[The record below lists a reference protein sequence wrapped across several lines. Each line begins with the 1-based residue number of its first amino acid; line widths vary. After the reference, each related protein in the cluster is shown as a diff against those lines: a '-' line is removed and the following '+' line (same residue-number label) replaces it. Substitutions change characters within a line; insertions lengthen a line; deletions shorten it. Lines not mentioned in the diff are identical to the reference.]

1 MKNQATVEKN
11 KHKYTGNRLKHIIS
25 SLPYAFLSL
34 FCKRDKKL
42 IVFSAMHCKT
52 FDSNSKFLFLH
63 FLNNEKD
70 YTPYFVIN
78 NDDLREELIK
88 EYGNHFIDTRTK
100 EGKKIAIKAGIWV
113 VSWLDTPIGGLF
125 LKFRRLVIHLGHG
138 TPLKCIG
145 MLEKDGKF
153 VKKLYYLLSQTNISY
168 SLASTPFVADIIQ
181 KCIGFSKKN
190 ILITGQPRTEVLYS
204 EKKDLDIIDG
214 YFTNILYAPTW
225 RQYAKVELF
234 PFADFDI
241 ENLRIFLKENKI
253 KIYIR
258 FHPAYEEDIPKDL
271 LELENVILF
280 SARKYPE
287 VMDYLNLFDGL
298 ITDYSSIYF
307 DYMLL
312 ERALIFLPYDLA
324 QYEENVGFTMDY
336 NQYTPG
342 DKPNS
347 FDEFMDSL
355 LKVKNSPE
363 AFIPAIQKLN
373 MDLNCLEKNPCER
386 LANVIKGFYEK

>member
-1 MKNQATVEKN
+1 MKNQAAVEKN

-70 YTPYFVIN
+70 FNCYFVV
-78 NDDLREELIK
+78 NDDELK
-88 EYGNHFIDTRTK
+88 EKLTQEYGNHFIDTRTK
-100 EGKKIAIKAGIWV
+100 EGKKLAIKAGIWI

-125 LKFRRLVIHLGHG
+125 LKFRRLVVHLGHG

-145 MLEKDGKF
+145 MLEKDGKLI
-153 VKKLYYLLSQTNISY
+153 KKLYYLLCQTNITY

-190 ILITGQPRTEVLYS
+190 ILITGQPRTEVLFT
-204 EKKDLDIIDG
+204 EKKVLPD
-214 YFTNILYAPTW
+214 YNNEYMHVLYAPTW

-234 PFADFDI
+234 PFADYDI
-241 ENLRIFLKENKI
+241 QNLQSFLAENKI

-271 LELENVILF
+271 LDLDNVSLF
-280 SARKYPE
+280 SAKQYPE
-287 VMDYLNLFDGL
+287 VMDYLNLFDVL

-312 ERALIFLPYDLA
+312 ERPLIFLPYDLEE
-324 QYEENVGFTMDY
+324 YEKNVGFTMDY

-342 DKPNS
+342 DKPDTFEDFKN
-347 FDEFMDSL
+347 SL
-355 LKVKNSPE
+355 LKAKNTPE
-363 AFIPAIQKLN
+363 LFEPSIKELN
-373 MDLNCLEKNPCER
+373 KELNCVEKNTCEL
-386 LANVIKGFYEK
+386 LADKIKAVYER